1 MTSRCSSIEPCE
13 HRREQ
18 HLQWNHPP
26 TLRQCNR
33 ATEFS
38 ASADEGASSWNA
50 LATFVWCSR
59 CPSRRAEALAD
70 LVVHLKRGAESAL
83 VGTAPSRARVA
94 RLDRIRCDDCN
105 CRETRDV
112 LSSHRYAVR
121 TGVAAAAVTWRLAS
135 QPPVAPPAILSA
147 CAT

>member
-1 MTSRCSSIEPCE
+1 MTSRCSRSGRASTAVNSICSGITRQLYANVIA
-13 HRREQ
+13 RRSFR
-18 HLQWNHPP
+18 LV
-26 TLRQCNR
+26 RGR
-33 ATEFS
+33 R
-38 ASADEGASSWNA
+38 G
-50 LATFVWCSR
+50 
-59 CPSRRAEALAD
+59 RAEALAV
-70 LVVHLKRGAESAL
+70 LVVHLQRGGESAL

-112 LSSHRYAVR
+112 RSSHRYAVR
-121 TGVAAAAVTWRLAS
+121 TGVAAAAMTWRLAS

>member
-1 MTSRCSSIEPCE
+1 MRSLSSSGVP
-13 HRREQ
+13 
-18 HLQWNHPP
+18 
-26 TLRQCNR
+26 
-33 ATEFS
+33 A
-38 ASADEGASSWNA
+38 G
-50 LATFVWCSR
+50 
-59 CPSRRAEALAD
+59 PSRRIEALSV
-70 LVVHLKRGAESAL
+70 LVVHLQWGAESAL

-105 CRETRDV
+105 GRETRDV
-112 LSSHRYAVR
+112 RSSHRYAVR